1 MANQLSYDPDLT
13 PYQLQESKY
22 GRYKA
27 ISRLKTYH
35 SHANFLDEMIL
46 FIRGD
51 TTLYSDKG
59 VMPIDYF
66 LNTHYQ
72 LVGDWSYGE
81 FYDLIYDTR
90 VLGIVLQSAS

>member
-1 MANQLSYDPDLT
+1 MKNVDEKLETIKLMANQLSYDPDLT

-66 LNTHYQ
+66 LILTIN
-72 LVGDWSYGE
+72 L
-81 FYDLIYDTR
+81 
-90 VLGIVLQSAS
+90 